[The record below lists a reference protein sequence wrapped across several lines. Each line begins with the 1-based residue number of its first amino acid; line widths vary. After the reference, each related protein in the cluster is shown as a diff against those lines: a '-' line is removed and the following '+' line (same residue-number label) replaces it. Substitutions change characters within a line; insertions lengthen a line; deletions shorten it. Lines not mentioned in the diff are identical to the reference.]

1 MWHPV
6 SGYRRGV
13 GLTAEQRAAWERD
26 GFFIL
31 QGFAERPV
39 LDAMVDRIV
48 ELARLLEQPDQRPDL
63 IATPENVIDGQLDP
77 DRRLAKIFRLMRTEP
92 VFREFATDPRLLL
105 ILADLI
111 GPDVACFL
119 SQFIF
124 KNPGAL
130 GQPWHQ
136 DNYYFRMRP
145 LPQVA
150 LWLAC
155 SAATLDNG
163 PLWVVPGSHTE
174 VIHDADPDTRD
185 GAGLFYVEITTADTS
200 SEQVVLM
207 DPGDLLVF
215 HSHLRHRSTDNRSDD
230 RRAAMVYHYAHPDSK
245 GPFTPNQDWVDV
257 LRDGVP
263 VTASTDPVPVGVSP
277 TG

>member
-1 MWHPV
+1 MWHPLN
-6 SGYRRGV
+6 GYLREV
-13 GLTAEQRAAWERD
+13 GLTAEQRAGWDRD

-31 QGFAERPV
+31 PGFAERPV

-48 ELARLLEQPDQRPDL
+48 ELAQLLEQPDRRPDL
-63 IATPENVIDGQLDP
+63 IATPEKVLDGQIDP
-77 DRRLAKIFRLMRTEP
+77 ERRLSKIFRLMRTEP
-92 VFREFATDPRLLL
+92 VFRDFATDSRLLP

-155 SAATLDNG
+155 SASTLDNG
-163 PLWVVPGSHTE
+163 PLWVVPGSHNE
-174 VIHDADPDTRD
+174 AIHDAEPDTRED
-185 GAGLFYVEITTADTS
+185 AGLFYVEITTADTR

-230 RRAAMVYHYAHPDSK
+230 RRAAMVYHYAHPDST
-245 GPFTPNQDWVDV
+245 GPFTFNQDWVDV

-263 VTASTDPVPVGVSP
+263 VTASTDPVPVRASP
-277 TG
+277 PG